1 MNEQPST
8 AREAFIQASSFLR
21 QKQIPDSA
29 ICAELL
35 LQYHM
40 QWDRSTML
48 LRWEEPFPQ
57 ERISEWLELVDRKA
71 AGEPVQYILG
81 VQEFYGLHFQ
91 VNTAVL
97 IPRPETELLVEQV
110 IQRGNELWPGGSPK
124 LVDIGSGSGSIPISI
139 AVHCPL
145 WQVSSSDISLAAL
158 EVARANAEL
167 NGVAGKIRFSQ
178 SDLLDVY
185 VQEQKYIDILV
196 SNPPYIASA
205 DIDELQ
211 LEVRSFEPRLALDGG
226 ADGLILYR
234 RMCEQLKQLPAF
246 PRIVAFEVGQGQT
259 EAVSQMLAELNVW
272 TKIDIVND
280 LSSIPRHVIAIN
292 HRPFEVQVT

>member
-1 MNEQPST
+1 MNGQPMT
-8 AREAFIQASSFLR
+8 AREAYIEASSFLR
-21 QKQIPDSA
+21 SKQVPDAA

-35 LQYHM
+35 LQHLM

-48 LRWEEPFPQ
+48 MRWEELFPQ
-57 ERISEWLELVDRKA
+57 ARMNEWLQLVERKA

-81 VQEFYGLHFQ
+81 EQEFYGLPFQ
-91 VNTAVL
+91 VNAAVL

-110 IQRGNELWPGGSPK
+110 IKRGNELWPGGSPK
-124 LVDIGSGSGSIPISI
+124 LVDIGSGSGAIPISI
-139 AVHCPL
+139 VVNCPL

-167 NGVAGKIRFSQ
+167 NGVAAKIIFSQ

-185 VQEQKYIDILV
+185 IQEQEHIDILV

-205 DIDELQ
+205 DIEELQ
-211 LEVRSFEPRLALDGG
+211 LEVKSFEPRLALDGG

-234 RMCEQLKQLPAF
+234 RMCEQLKLLPAF
-246 PRIVAFEVGQGQT
+246 PSLVAFEVGQGQT
-259 EAVSQMLAELNVW
+259 GAVSQMLAELEIWERIEV
-272 TKIDIVND
+272 IVD
-280 LSSIPRHVIAIN
+280 YAGIARHVIAMKSL
-292 HRPFEVQVT
+292 

>member
-1 MNEQPST
+1 MNLQPST
-8 AREAFIQASSFLR
+8 AREAYIQASSFLR
-21 QKQIPDSA
+21 QRQVSDAA

-35 LQYHM
+35 LQYLM

-57 ERISEWLELVDRKA
+57 ERTDEWQLLLDRKA

-81 VQEFYGLHFQ
+81 VQEFYGLSFR

-110 IQRGNELWPGGSPK
+110 IKRGNVMWPQGSPA
-124 LVDIGSGSGSIPISI
+124 LVDIGSGSGAISISI
-139 AVHCPL
+139 AVHCPQ

-167 NGVAGKIRFSQ
+167 NEVAEKIRFSQ
-178 SDLLDVY
+178 SDLLEIY
-185 VQEQKYIDILV
+185 VKEQKHIDILV

-205 DIDELQ
+205 VIDGLQ

-234 RMCEQLKQLPAF
+234 RMCEQLKLLPAY
-246 PRIVAFEVGQGQT
+246 PRLVAFEVGEGQT
-259 EAVSQMLAELNVW
+259 AAVSQMLAELNIW
-272 TKIDIVND
+272 EQIDIVID
-280 LSSIPRHVIAIN
+280 YAGIARHVIAM
-292 HRPFEVQVT
+292 E

>member
-1 MNEQPST
+1 MNVQPST

-21 QKQIPDSA
+21 RRQVSDAA

-35 LQYHM
+35 LQYLM

-48 LRWEEPFPQ
+48 LRWEESFPQ
-57 ERISEWLELVDRKA
+57 ERMDEWQLLLDRKA
-71 AGEPVQYILG
+71 AGEPVQYIVG
-81 VQEFYGLHFQ
+81 VQEFYGLSFQ

-110 IQRGNELWPGGSPK
+110 IKRGHEMWPQGSPT

-158 EVARANAEL
+158 KVAIANAEL
-167 NGVAGKIRFSQ
+167 NGVAEKIHFSQ
-178 SDLLDVY
+178 SDLLDIY
-185 VQEQKYIDILV
+185 IQEQKHIDILV

-205 DIDELQ
+205 GIDELQ
-211 LEVRSFEPRLALDGG
+211 PEVRSFEPRLALDGG

-234 RMCEQLKQLPAF
+234 RMCEQMKLLPEY
-246 PRIVAFEVGQGQT
+246 PRLAAFEVGQGQT
-259 EAVSQMLAELNVW
+259 AAVSQMLAELNVW
-272 TKIDIVND
+272 GQIDIIVD
-280 LSSIPRHVIAIN
+280 YAGIARHVIAT
-292 HRPFEVQVT
+292 E

>member
-1 MNEQPST
+1 MNGQPMT
-8 AREAFIQASSFLR
+8 AREAFIQASSFLL
-21 QKQIPDSA
+21 QNQVPDAA

-35 LQYHM
+35 LQHLL
-40 QWDRSTML
+40 QWDRTTML

-57 ERISEWLELVDRKA
+57 NRMSEWLQLMDRKA
-71 AGEPVQYILG
+71 AGEPVQYIIG
-81 VQEFYGLHFQ
+81 IQEFYGLHFQ
-91 VNTAVL
+91 VNPAVL

-124 LVDIGSGSGSIPISI
+124 LVDIGSGSGAIPISI

-167 NGVAGKIRFSQ
+167 NGVTGKIRFSQ

-185 VQEQKYIDILV
+185 IQEQKHIDILV

-211 LEVRSFEPRLALDGG
+211 LEVRSFEPHLALDGG
-226 ADGLILYR
+226 TDGLVLYR
-234 RMCEQLKQLPAF
+234 RMCKQLKLLPAF
-246 PRIVAFEVGQGQT
+246 PRLVAFEVGQGQT
-259 EAVSQMLAELNVW
+259 GAVSRMLAELKIW
-272 TKIDIVND
+272 KQIDIVED
-280 LSSIPRHVIAIN
+280 YAGIPRHVIAM
-292 HRPFEVQVT
+292 EYGY

>member
-8 AREAFIQASSFLR
+8 AREAFIQASSFLG
-21 QKQIPDSA
+21 QKQIPDAA

-40 QWDRSTML
+40 HRDRSTML
-48 LRWEEPFPQ
+48 LRFEEPFPQ
-57 ERISEWLELVDRKA
+57 ERINEWLELVERKA
-71 AGEPVQYILG
+71 AGEPVQYIIG
-81 VQEFYGLHFQ
+81 IQEFYGLHFQ
-91 VNTAVL
+91 VNAAVL

-124 LVDIGSGSGSIPISI
+124 LVDIGSGSGAIPVSI

-145 WQVSSSDISLAAL
+145 WQVSSADISLAAL

-167 NGVAGKIRFSQ
+167 NGVADKICFSQ
-178 SDLLDVY
+178 SDLLDAY
-185 VQEQKYIDILV
+185 IQERKYIDILV

-226 ADGLILYR
+226 ADGLNLYR
-234 RMCEQLKQLPAF
+234 RMCKQLKLLPAF
-246 PRIVAFEVGQGQT
+246 PRLVAFEVGQGQT
-259 EAVSQMLAELNVW
+259 DAVSQMLAELNNW
-272 TKIDIVND
+272 TRIDIVKD
-280 LSSIPRHVIAIN
+280 LSGISRHVIAM
-292 HRPFEVQVT
+292 E

>member
-1 MNEQPST
+1 MNVQPST
-8 AREAFIQASSFLR
+8 AREAYIQASSFLR
-21 QKQIPDSA
+21 QRQVSDAA

-35 LQYHM
+35 LQYLM

-48 LRWEEPFPQ
+48 LRWEEPFPL
-57 ERISEWLELVDRKA
+57 ERMGDWLQLVDRKA

-81 VQEFYGLHFQ
+81 VQEFYGLSFR
-91 VNTAVL
+91 VNSAVL

-110 IQRGNELWPGGSPK
+110 IKRGNEMWPQGSPA
-124 LVDIGSGSGSIPISI
+124 LVDIGSGSGVIPVSI
-139 AVHCPL
+139 AVNCPL

-167 NGVAGKIRFSQ
+167 NGVADKICFSQ

-185 VQEQKYIDILV
+185 VQEQKTIDILV
-196 SNPPYIASA
+196 SNPPYIASG

-234 RMCEQLKQLPAF
+234 RMCEQMKLLPAY
-246 PRIVAFEVGQGQT
+246 PRLVAFEVGQGQT
-259 EAVSQMLAELNVW
+259 EAVSRMLAELNIW
-272 TKIDIVND
+272 TRIDIVND
-280 LSSIPRHVIAIN
+280 LSGLPRHVIAM
-292 HRPFEVQVT
+292 E

>member
-21 QKQIPDSA
+21 QKQIRDAA

-48 LRWEEPFPQ
+48 LCWDEPFPQ
-57 ERISEWLELVDRKA
+57 ERMSEWLQLVDRKA

-91 VNTAVL
+91 VNAAVL

-110 IQRGNELWPGGSPK
+110 IQRGNQLWPNGSPV
-124 LVDIGSGSGSIPISI
+124 LVDIGSGSGAIPVSI
-139 AVHCPL
+139 AVHCPQ
-145 WQVSSSDISLAAL
+145 WQVCSSDISLAAL

-167 NGVAGKIRFSQ
+167 NGVVEKIHFSQ

-185 VQEQKYIDILV
+185 IQEQKHIDILV

-234 RMCEQLKQLPAF
+234 LMCEQLKLLPAF
-246 PRIVAFEVGQGQT
+246 PRLVAFEVGLGQT
-259 EAVSQMLAELNVW
+259 DAVSQILTALNVW
-272 TKIDIVND
+272 EQIDIVVD
-280 LSSIPRHVIAIN
+280 YAGIARHVIAM
-292 HRPFEVQVT
+292 

>member
-21 QKQIPDSA
+21 QRQIPDAA

-57 ERISEWLELVDRKA
+57 ERMNKWLELVERKA
-71 AGEPVQYILG
+71 AGEPVQYIIG
-81 VQEFYGLHFQ
+81 IQEFYGLHFQ
-91 VNTAVL
+91 VNAAVL

-124 LVDIGSGSGSIPISI
+124 LVDIGSGSGAIPVSI

-145 WQVSSSDISLAAL
+145 WQVSSADISLAAL

-167 NGVAGKIRFSQ
+167 NGVADKICFSQ
-178 SDLLDVY
+178 SDLLDAY
-185 VQEQKYIDILV
+185 IQERKYIDILV

-226 ADGLILYR
+226 ADGLNLYR
-234 RMCEQLKQLPAF
+234 RICKQLKLLPAS
-246 PRIVAFEVGQGQT
+246 PRLVAFEVGQGQT
-259 EAVSQMLAELNVW
+259 DAVSQMLAELNVW
-272 TKIDIVND
+272 EQIHIVVD
-280 LSSIPRHVIAIN
+280 YAGIARHVIAMQFVGEFIDS
-292 HRPFEVQVT
+292 